1 MKERIQ
7 LDMNMVEVVVTM
19 SEGDLRVAPICA
31 DALRHG
37 KFIDPDNAFEGF
49 GALLDLDT
57 HGIYG
62 SRIYMLWN
70 DVCKRNLAHMLAVL
84 RADQM
89 GQLAGCS
96 DRVIQ
101 HAIDNHGEGLD
112 LPAVLVAVKE
122 ALPNFNIDY
131 TY

>member
-7 LDMNMVEVVVTM
+7 LDMSMIQVVVTM
-19 SEGDLRVAPICA
+19 SEGNPGGMTVCA
-31 DALRHG
+31 DALKHG
-37 KFIDPDNAFEGF
+37 KFIDPDSAFEGF
-49 GALLDLDT
+49 GVLLDLDT

-70 DVCKRNLAHMLAVL
+70 DVCKRNLAHMMAVL

-101 HAIDNHGEGLD
+101 HAIDNYGEGLD
-112 LPAVLVAVKE
+112 LPAVLAAVKAE
-122 ALPNFNIDY
+122 LPNFNIDY